1 MKKGWAVLLASGV
14 FAALMA
20 GCGGMQNGEK
30 AIKEAV
36 SGETAAESTADGGEG
51 AAEAENA
58 GKTVENPNSREGDA
72 QDLYIFIA
80 ASLSNAMEEIKADY
94 QELHPEI
101 NLVYNA
107 DSSGTLQ
114 TQIEEGAQCDL
125 FFSAAAKQ
133 MDELQDDGYLVEETV
148 KNLLENKVVLIRPA
162 GGETAVTGF
171 ENITAA
177 DNLALAGEDV
187 PVGQYAREIF
197 RNLGICDQVMA
208 MEINEGANVTAVLA
222 AVSEAANEVGVVYAT
237 DAQSAAGSVEVI
249 AEAPAGSLE
258 TPVRY
263 PAAVVKDNQG
273 GEKAK
278 QAAEEFLDYLSSRE
292 AMAVFE
298 AYGFSACEE

>member
-1 MKKGWAVLLASGV
+1 MKKGWEVLLASGV

-30 AIKEAV
+30 VIKEAV

>member
-1 MKKGWAVLLASGV
+1 MKKGWEVLLASGV

-20 GCGGMQNGEK
+20 GCGGIQNGEK

-58 GKTVENPNSREGDA
+58 GKTVENPNSREGDS

-80 ASLSNAMEEIKADY
+80 ASLSNAMEEIKMDY

-125 FFSAAAKQ
+125 FFSAASKQ
-133 MDELQDDGYLVEETV
+133 MDELQEDGYLVAGTV

-197 RNLGICDQVMA
+197 RNLGIYDQVMA